1 MWTFIINRHKD
12 TYVPMSTYS
21 HVPTYVHMSSFSM
34 SAWHLVLS
42 GYSSYPFLVTLP
54 MFEYLFLKRGT
65 VCVWRKRQRPQ
76 PLLAFFE
83 AAYGGL
89 TLLYV
94 SSAAFRKLMVVKK
107 QQKQPQPRGK
117 VRARSRS
124 VGALYFIHFS
134 GRLLTTTAATLA
146 SSLLSAH

>member
-1 MWTFIINRHKD
+1 MRVKKE
-12 TYVPMSTYS
+12 
-21 HVPTYVHMSSFSM
+21 
-34 SAWHLVLS
+34 A
-42 GYSSYPFLVTLP
+42 
-54 MFEYLFLKRGT
+54 
-65 VCVWRKRQRPQ
+65 QRPQ

-94 SSAAFRKLMVVKK
+94 SSAAFRKLMVVKRK